1 LQKHCKSISFALQ
14 KHFTPAPQ
22 LLLYIFMFKYIVRD
36 NTVLPICPVC
46 EQSTVVIQTALGY
59 SILDYPCGH
68 AEQALNDR
76 IRVEQSE
83 QASLRMVEAGIAGM
97 YTGATFESF
106 IPAAGTQSAL
116 DAARGMVV
124 SILEHKA
131 LGLVLYSQ
139 GNGCGKTHLA
149 RALLRDV
156 IMHQLTGC
164 WIRHCDMNHEARRQY
179 KNCNVLVVD
188 DMWKRATKTSA
199 EILYDILD
207 IRVARRTPTI
217 VTTNVTQKQAE
228 YALGLEHS
236 HVISGVYS
244 RLSAM
249 QIVEL
254 SGPDYRPRMNNK
266 QP

>member
-1 LQKHCKSISFALQ
+1 
-14 KHFTPAPQ
+14 
-22 LLLYIFMFKYIVRD
+22 MFKYIVRD
-36 NTVLPICPVC
+36 NTTLPVCPVC
-46 EQSTVVIQTALGY
+46 ETSTVVVASALGY
-59 SILDYPCGH
+59 VILDYPCGH
-68 AEQALNDR
+68 AEQALNEK
-76 IRVEQSE
+76 ILVEQTE
-83 QASLRMVEAGIAGM
+83 QASLRMAEAGIAGM

-106 IPAAGTQSAL
+106 IPAQGTQGAL
-116 DAARGMVV
+116 DAARGMV
-124 SILEHKA
+124 SKICEHSA
-131 LGLVLYSQ
+131 IGLVLYSQ

-149 RALLRDV
+149 RALLREV
-156 IMHQLTGC
+156 IMHQCTGC

-254 SGPDYRPRMNNK
+254 SGPDYRPRMNNNK
-266 QP
+266 Q